1 MSAPLFLSPF
11 GCPSETD
18 KNAPERGFT
27 DSEIHYICLPRNCQ
41 WILSKMLVK
50 FCTEKLA
57 LKSSVPRERPDFSK
71 WGERGAGRWVFR
83 VPAAG
88 ENSGKYSVTKSTVST
103 CRVRSM
109 ESAALSLFY
118 RPPRQKS
125 PAAPDAAGRPSPVI
139 QGSKTGLQTTRSGNG
154 STASARPDPLP
165 APSRSRR
172 RPDHT
177 PRSQ

>member
-1 MSAPLFLSPF
+1 MSAPLFLSLPR
-11 GCPSETD
+11 CPSIAD
-18 KNAPERGFT
+18 NRLPKQGLT
-27 DSEIHYICLPRNCQ
+27 DSEINYICLLRNCQ

>member
-71 WGERGAGRWVFR
+71 WGERGGGALGFPRPRRWGKFRKILRHKVHRVHLPGAEYGIGRPVA
-83 VPAAG
+83 V
-88 ENSGKYSVTKSTVST
+88 
-103 CRVRSM
+103 
-109 ESAALSLFY
+109 L
-118 RPPRQKS
+118 
-125 PAAPDAAGRPSPVI
+125 PAAPAKKSGSTGCRRTTSPVI
-139 QGSKTGLQTTRSGNG
+139 QGNKTGLQTTRSGNG